1 MIQKFVDY
9 FFARYAQFLTPLPLG
24 EGLGEGA
31 ACAGTPSPSPS
42 PPHRGEGKLLREF
55 RSRDIG
61 KRHRVTL
68 HVGLLSAFLL
78 SFLLLAPPSAPG
90 AEEPKGLHEMEVLG
104 VANDQ
109 ETGQPTVLLR
119 GKQGK
124 QELTLFIGPF
134 EAQGIAVPLQQ
145 IKPPRPLT
153 HDLALSFLST
163 FHSRL
168 RRVIISDLKEN
179 TYYATLYLEVD
190 GKELTLDSRP
200 SDAIALALRAGVP
213 IYANDKAL
221 GRTRPG
227 DTP

>member
-1 MIQKFVDY
+1 MTSE
-9 FFARYAQFLTPLPLG
+9 RHHLSLR
-24 EGLGEGA
+24 A
-31 ACAGTPSPSPS
+31 ALWSVP
-42 PPHRGEGKLLREF
+42 
-55 RSRDIG
+55 
-61 KRHRVTL
+61 
-68 HVGLLSAFLL
+68 LLSA
-78 SFLLLAPPSAPG
+78 LLLVPRTGPR

-179 TYYATLYLEVD
+179 TY
-190 GKELTLDSRP
+190 
-200 SDAIALALRAGVP
+200 
-213 IYANDKAL
+213 
-221 GRTRPG
+221 
-227 DTP
+227 